1 MAAESRAVSRVERR
15 VAAPV
20 DRVLLACLFHL
31 NLAFSSLEEAS
42 QADVVRR
49 CYWPALELI
58 DKTGFPIAIEATGWT
73 LRRIGELDPA
83 WIERARA
90 LLAGGWLE
98 LVGSAHAQCAA
109 PLLPAEVNSW
119 NLRLGREAYAELLGV
134 APRIALVC
142 EQVYSPGLVP
152 LYLQAGYEAVVV
164 DWDNAYRSHPDWP
177 AAHRRYPQ
185 RAVGGGRSIPV
196 VWSESIA
203 FQKFQR
209 FAHGELPLG
218 GYVDYVRAAVAEAGN
233 DGECGGGA
241 FMLYAN
247 DVEIFDHRPG
257 RFAAEPVLEDGERE
271 WERIAEAL
279 RALREEG
286 VGVPAL
292 PSGTL
297 DLLGAAGA
305 GHELS
310 LEAPSQPIPVKKQD
324 KYNITRWAVTGRDD
338 IGINTRCW
346 RLYRAASRPRVRG
359 FGPLAWSCA
368 SLWASDFR
376 THITESRWEG
386 LLGRL
391 ERSERRWL
399 PVPVESPSAGER
411 ILPLTVSTAHEASVE
426 RSVSAVTSSRD
437 SLELWAGPVALRLNL
452 RRGMA
457 IEAFADARVCDQPLL
472 GTLEHGYFPT
482 IELGAD
488 FYSGHLVQ
496 ESPLTHKVT
505 DLERVTPEVGVDRM
519 GRLCAR
525 ASIVSGLGPI
535 GKAVRLDPAGGA
547 VEIEWVLHWSELPLG
562 SLRLGHVTLLPAAFD
577 PQTLWYGTHNGG
589 TELEVHRIPGPAF
602 DHGAA
607 VSGLVSCRQG
617 LGATEGLVLLGDA
630 ERTIRVEL
638 DQARARALALMSW
651 TPGPERWLLR
661 LSFALTESDETRRG
675 GIPRASEVPQGMRM
689 RILAE
694 RTADAMRR
702 PHERR
707 DGTWPAGAAAPP

>member
-1 MAAESRAVSRVERR
+1 LAAESRPANQVERR
-15 VAAPV
+15 VTAPADIMRLV
-20 DRVLLACLFHL
+20 CLFHL

-42 QADVVRR
+42 RAEVVRR
-49 CYWPALELI
+49 CYWPALELA
-58 DKTGFPIAIEATGWT
+58 DRTGFPIAIEATGWT

-90 LLAGGWLE
+90 LLAAGRLE
-98 LVGSAHAQCAA
+98 LVGSAYAQCAA
-109 PLLPAEVNSW
+109 PLLPADVNVW
-119 NLRLGREAYAELLGV
+119 NLRLGREVYAELLGV

-152 LYLQAGYEAVVV
+152 LYLRAGYEAVVV

-177 AAHRRYPQ
+177 AGRRLYPQ
-185 RAVGGGRSIPV
+185 RAVGGGHSIPV

-218 GYVDYVRAAVAEAGN
+218 DYVDYVRAAGVEAGN
-233 DGECGGGA
+233 GGGT

-257 RFAAEPVLEDGERE
+257 RFAAEPVLEDGEGE

-279 RALREEG
+279 RTLREEG

-292 PSGTL
+292 PSDTL
-297 DLLGAAGA
+297 DLLGAAAA

-324 KYNITRWAVTGRDD
+324 KYNVTRWAVTGRDD

-346 RLYRAASRPRVRG
+346 RLYEQLRVHRCED
-359 FGPLAWSCA
+359 PDPWRELCE
-368 SLWASDFR
+368 LWASDFR

-386 LLGRL
+386 FLGRL
-391 ERSERRWL
+391 EHSERRWL
-399 PVPVESPSAGER
+399 PAPPAESPQAGER
-411 ILPLTVSTAHEASVE
+411 ILQLTGSTAHQASVE
-426 RSVSAVTSSRD
+426 RPVSATSSRD
-437 SLELWAGPVALRLNL
+437 SLELRAGPVALHLNL

-457 IEAFADARVCDQPLL
+457 IEAFADARVCGQPLL

-482 IELGAD
+482 IDLGAD

-505 DLERVTPEVGVDRM
+505 DLERVAPEVGVDGM
-519 GRLCAR
+519 GRLCAL
-525 ASIVSGLGPI
+525 ASIASGLGPI
-535 GKAVRLDPAGGA
+535 DKVVRLDPVGGA
-547 VEIEWVLHWSELPLG
+547 VEIEWVLHWSELPPG

-589 TELEVHRIPGPAF
+589 TELEVHRIAGPAF

-617 LGATEGLVLLGDA
+617 LGATEGQVLLGDA
-630 ERTIRVEL
+630 KRTIRVEL
-638 DQARARALALMSW
+638 DQGCARALGLISW

-675 GIPRASEVPQGMRM
+675 AIPRAPETLQGMRM

-694 RTADAMRR
+694 RTADAIK
-702 PHERR
+702 
-707 DGTWPAGAAAPP
+707 DGVQGE